1 MDTGATHSIIRPDV
15 VRGTVE
21 PLVGC
26 KLRTAT
32 GEEAAVAGKVFCEVM
47 IGTLE
52 VNHTFIVAE
61 ITDEIIMGVDFM
73 IDHGVTLDLNKQM
86 LFCQNMEMP
95 INTGYVTNVE
105 SKRVI
110 VDDNQSI
117 PPKSEAIVWAK
128 VNGGGGTEE
137 LWIVEP
143 TKIDTPILVGRT
155 LVKTR
160 EDATIPVRVVNEF
173 NTPISLKK
181 GAVIGQCQNISAIAR
196 CERSQ
201 QKPTI
206 EPQQISPTLLN
217 NLLNELHGNE
227 KLKAEKLLEKYA
239 SIFANEGNTG
249 RTGIVKHRINTGDAK
264 PIRQTP
270 RRVPLAKR
278 EDANKIIEDMHKNG
292 VIEPSISPWSSPIVL
307 VKKKDGST
315 RFCVD
320 YRKLNDV
327 TKKDSY
333 PLPRIDDTLDTLS
346 GAKWFSTLD
355 LQSGYWQVEID
366 ECDRE
371 KTAFSMGDGL
381 WEFSV
386 MPFGLCNAPATFERL
401 MEHVLK
407 GLNWKTCLVYL
418 DDIII
423 MGKSFDDHLKNLEE
437 VFQRIASAGLRL
449 NPKKC
454 SLWKKQVTYLGHKVS
469 TEGIH
474 TEEGKIKAVKD
485 WPRPTNIH
493 ELRSFL
499 GLCTYYRRFV
509 PGFANVAR
517 SLHDLTKKNRPF
529 VWQLEQEKAF
539 EQLKELLCTAPM
551 LAYPIPGKKFI
562 LDTDAS
568 AYGIGGV
575 LSQLIDGQERV
586 IGYYSRVLGKP
597 EKNYCVTRKE
607 LLAVVECVKHFHKY
621 LYGQRFLLRTDHA
634 ALKWLLQFKNPEGQI
649 ARWIE
654 RLQNYDFETEHRKG
668 IHHKNADALSRRPC
682 PLECKHCSK
691 SEGKEGIIDVRL
703 LNIEPEDDWTPH
715 RIRINQLEDPD
726 LAKLII
732 AKENGVRPPKEQI
745 SNESPTAK
753 AYWAQWNSINLVN
766 GYLHR
771 TWESEDGKQSRLL
784 IIVPKSMIPKV
795 LKEYHNGPS
804 GGHLGI
810 TKTIEKIKQR
820 FYWIG
825 CRDSIAEWISNCVE
839 CMAAKGPKAKSRGR
853 LQQYNVGSP
862 FERVAMDVAGPFPT
876 STAGNKYLL
885 VVMDYFSKWPEVY
898 ALPNQEAKTVAEAFV
913 ENWIT
918 RFGVP
923 VELHSDQGR
932 NFESSIFQEVCTL
945 LGIHKTR
952 TTALHPQSDGMVERF
967 NRTLEEHLRKIVD
980 KDQRNWDKCIQM
992 FLLAYRSA
1000 KHETT
1005 GYTPAKIIFGSD
1017 LRLPA
1022 DLKFGTNPTA
1032 VRNDGDYCSALK
1044 EEMNELHLMVRQHTH
1059 LMSNKMKDR
1068 FDQAANSKGFE
1079 EGDLVL
1085 LYNPLRKK
1093 GLSPKLQTAWEG
1105 PYMVMKRLNDVVY
1118 RIQRNGKARCK
1129 MKVVHLERLAPFGSR
1144 GFVPNRDD

>member
-1 MDTGATHSIIRPDV
+1 M
-15 VRGTVE
+15 
-21 PLVGC
+21 
-26 KLRTAT
+26 
-32 GEEAAVAGKVFCEVM
+32 FCEVM

-73 IDHGVTLDLNKQM
+73 IDHGVTLDLHKQM

-117 PPKSEAIVWAK
+117 PPKSEAIVSAK

-181 GAVIGQCQNISAIAR
+181 GAVIGQYHNISAIAR

-227 KLKAEKLLEKYA
+227 KLKAEKLLEKYS

-264 PIRQTP
+264 PIRQAP

-485 WPRPTNIH
+485 WPQPTNIH

-539 EQLKELLCTAPM
+539 EQLKELLCTSPM

-562 LDTDAS
+562 VDTDA
-568 AYGIGGV
+568 
-575 LSQLIDGQERV
+575 RV
-586 IGYYSRVLGKP
+586 I
-597 EKNYCVTRKE
+597 
-607 LLAVVECVKHFHKY
+607 
-621 LYGQRFLLRTDHA
+621 
-634 ALKWLLQFKNPEGQI
+634 
-649 ARWIE
+649 
-654 RLQNYDFETEHRKG
+654 
-668 IHHKNADALSRRPC
+668 
-682 PLECKHCSK
+682 
-691 SEGKEGIIDVRL
+691 
-703 LNIEPEDDWTPH
+703 
-715 RIRINQLEDPD
+715 
-726 LAKLII
+726 
-732 AKENGVRPPKEQI
+732 I
-745 SNESPTAK
+745 SSPT
-753 AYWAQWNSINLVN
+753 L
-766 GYLHR
+766 
-771 TWESEDGKQSRLL
+771 
-784 IIVPKSMIPKV
+784 
-795 LKEYHNGPS
+795 
-804 GGHLGI
+804 
-810 TKTIEKIKQR
+810 
-820 FYWIG
+820 
-825 CRDSIAEWISNCVE
+825 
-839 CMAAKGPKAKSRGR
+839 
-853 LQQYNVGSP
+853 
-862 FERVAMDVAGPFPT
+862 
-876 STAGNKYLL
+876 
-885 VVMDYFSKWPEVY
+885 
-898 ALPNQEAKTVAEAFV
+898 
-913 ENWIT
+913 
-918 RFGVP
+918 
-923 VELHSDQGR
+923 
-932 NFESSIFQEVCTL
+932 
-945 LGIHKTR
+945 
-952 TTALHPQSDGMVERF
+952 
-967 NRTLEEHLRKIVD
+967 
-980 KDQRNWDKCIQM
+980 
-992 FLLAYRSA
+992 
-1000 KHETT
+1000 
-1005 GYTPAKIIFGSD
+1005 
-1017 LRLPA
+1017 
-1022 DLKFGTNPTA
+1022 
-1032 VRNDGDYCSALK
+1032 
-1044 EEMNELHLMVRQHTH
+1044 
-1059 LMSNKMKDR
+1059 
-1068 FDQAANSKGFE
+1068 
-1079 EGDLVL
+1079 L
-1085 LYNPLRKK
+1085 LYNKSHIP
-1093 GLSPKLQTAWEG
+1093 GT
-1105 PYMVMKRLNDVVY
+1105 MKRQANTNFSSMCL
-1118 RIQRNGKARCK
+1118 CK
-1129 MKVVHLERLAPFGSR
+1129 KLSDHWCRT
-1144 GFVPNRDD
+1144 